1 MKASNYIKA
10 IIYSLYSRAFYA
22 NLFTESKLSPIKYLI
37 LLCLIISIPNS
48 LEIKSYMNNFA
59 DDSGNMQN
67 LEYIKKQ
74 IPDVIVEGDKVKF
87 DTENNVNIVSKDG
100 NLVAIFDVENKVD
113 DTSKFEKILVFKSDV
128 LIIKMPEKKNQIV
141 IDLAGLKDSFKQYQT
156 PVNGKNKI
164 DVNRFLDDFSKVLNI
179 PTVIITLLLLF
190 WYFLSYIISILG
202 YSLIV
207 GFAINIMLKTRGF
220 NFKLSFKI
228 ATFTATAIFC
238 FEMLAAILGYNL
250 FSNVGLVY
258 FITHLIYIHF
268 AIESYKKL
276 VHKH

>member
-1 MKASNYIKA
+1 MNAKNYIKA
-10 IIYSLYSRAFYA
+10 IIYSLYSRVFYA
-22 NLFTESKLSPIKYLI
+22 NLFTENKLSPIKYLI

-48 LEIKSYMNNFA
+48 FEIKSYMNNFA
-59 DDSGNMQN
+59 DDSGNIQN
-67 LEYIKKQ
+67 LEYLKKQ
-74 IPDVIVEGDKVKF
+74 IPDVVIEGNKVKF

-100 NLVAIFDVENKVD
+100 NLVAIIDVENKID
-113 DTSKFEKILVFKSDV
+113 DISKFEKILVFKNDV
-128 LIIKMPEKKNQIV
+128 LIIKMPKKKNQIV
-141 IDLAGLKDSFKQYQT
+141 IDLASLKDSFRQYQT
-156 PVNGKNKI
+156 PTNGKNNI

-179 PTVIITLLLLF
+179 PTFLITLLLLF

-228 ATFTATAIFC
+228 ATFTATAVFC
-238 FEMLAAILGYNL
+238 LEVLTAILGYTL

-276 VHKH
+276 YHK